1 MWQQLGPFWILFAA
15 SRAARFCERM
25 GFRSQL
31 LKTSSLLLCVSANA
45 MSTSLEPLWL
55 SMELATLVATLLLFI
70 GMPVAYWLAFTPWR
84 GKFLLEAVVALP
96 LVVPPT
102 VLGFY
107 VLVAMG
113 PRGPLG
119 KLWQFFF
126 GHGLAFTF
134 EGLVLASVLYS
145 LPFAVQP
152 LIASFESVDRK
163 LLDASAVLGAGRL
176 KTFWRVILPLSIPG
190 VVTAIVLSFAH
201 TMGEFGVVLMVGGN
215 LAGVTRTVSI
225 DIYDHVQS
233 LEYAEANRM
242 ALVLLAI
249 SFAVL
254 SVVYAVNRQIGRQ
267 IGRRLWTPW
276 AAK

>member
-1 MWQQLGPFWILFAA
+1 
-15 SRAARFCERM
+15 
-25 GFRSQL
+25 
-31 LKTSSLLLCVSANA
+31 
-45 MSTSLEPLWL
+45 
-55 SMELATLVATLLLFI
+55 
-70 GMPVAYWLAFTPWR
+70 
-84 GKFLLEAVVALP
+84 
-96 LVVPPT
+96 
-102 VLGFY
+102 
-107 VLVAMG
+107 MG

-119 KLWQFFF
+119 KAWQTFF

-152 LIASFESVDRK
+152 LIASFESVDQK

-176 KTFWRVILPLSIPG
+176 RTFCRVILPLSIPG
-190 VVTAIVLSFAH
+190 LITALVLSFAH

-233 LEYAEANRM
+233 LEYAKANRM
-242 ALVLLAI
+242 ALVLLLI

-254 SVVYAVNRQIGRQ
+254 SVVYAVNRQVGRQ

-276 AAK
+276 TAK